1 MSETIVVL
9 QDDGI
14 LAVSGKEGQ
23 TPKIEKVLHMD
34 TEGFEDPMTQW
45 KNILEAY
52 AWQQHPGPIKLV
64 LPAAYSST
72 RISQI
77 PYAKGKQLTKMAMQT
92 KKENFAEDI
101 ADYSIIQADRKNG
114 VCLCCGGAERE
125 VLQQFQ
131 EMFAEL
137 KLELNSVTVPMEG
150 YLRILNSIREYRGKT
165 AIFLFFEDSSV
176 TSILYKEGIYHY
188 STRSRIF
195 SERGTLD
202 FGTEI
207 VRSISGI
214 LQFYSTAK
222 TGIPITD
229 VYYAGCSADD
239 FEVCEEGI
247 QNLNLEVHAMREQLK
262 IRADGGA
269 EYCLAGIGAL
279 MADKNKKNIDL
290 LKVWTKEKNEE
301 QKAEIHFG
309 KDLFFPITTFV
320 LCMAVFAGVSV
331 WNLKLSGDINDI
343 QDWISDPQIQSQYQE
358 AEQVRK
364 YSDLLVNAQSQ
375 VEEMKKNLA
384 TFPDLN
390 EEKVAKIVDVGGSDM
405 SVRIKTVD
413 AESGTLTFNAISRK
427 VIDIPGYISKL
438 QNTGLFSSV
447 NYTGYKYEEDEYSL
461 ELSCVLKG
469 EETGGENE

>member
-9 QDDGI
+9 QDEGI

-23 TPKIEKVLHMD
+23 TPKIEKVVHMD

-45 KNILEAY
+45 RKVLEAY
-52 AWQQHPGPIKLV
+52 AWQQHPGPVKLV

-77 PYAKGKQLTKMAMQT
+77 PYAKGKQLDKMAEQV
-92 KKENFAEDI
+92 KKENFSEDI
-101 ADYSIIQADRKNG
+101 ADYCVIHADRKNG
-114 VCLCCGGAERE
+114 TSLCCGGAERD

-131 EMFAEL
+131 EIFKEL
-137 KLELNSVTVPMEG
+137 KIELKAVTVPMEG
-150 YLRILNSIREYRGKT
+150 YLRVLESIKEYRGKT
-165 AIFLFFEDSSV
+165 AIYLFFEESSV

-207 VRSISGI
+207 VRSISGM

-229 VYYAGCSADD
+229 VYYAGCSEDD
-239 FEVCEEGI
+239 FEVCEEGLR
-247 QNLNLEVHAMREQLK
+247 NMNLEIHAMRDQLK
-262 IRADGGA
+262 IDAEGGA
-269 EYCLAGIGAL
+269 EYCLSGIGAL
-279 MADKNKKNIDL
+279 MTDKNKNSIDL
-290 LKVWTKEKNEE
+290 LKVWAKEKNEE
-301 QKAEIHFG
+301 TKAEVHFG
-309 KDLFFPITTFV
+309 KDLFFPVLTFAI
-320 LCMAVFAGVSV
+320 CMVVFAGVSV
-331 WNLKLSGDINDI
+331 WNLKLSGDISDI
-343 QDWISDPQIQSQYQE
+343 QDWINNSAVQSQYQ
-358 AEQVRK
+358 AAKQVKEQ
-364 YSDLLVNAQSQ
+364 SDLLVNAQSQ

-390 EEKVAKIVDVGGSDM
+390 EEKVSAIVDVGGSDM
-405 SVRIKTVD
+405 NVRIKTLD
-413 AESGTLTFNAISRK
+413 AESGTLTFNAISKK

-438 QNTGLFSSV
+438 QKTGLFSSV
-447 NYTGYKYEEDEYSL
+447 NYTGYKYEDEEYSL